1 MGKSKSKSF
10 VYSGHAAGL
19 AVQYLELKGMFIE
32 AQKKHRELIVVQSK
46 DESSGEMSYNLC
58 DVFDLPGR
66 VSCVKHM
73 KIKCDNEK
81 SSKKAA
87 KAQSLEETEKADKKK
102 KVVFHCDPPLLLDS
116 SERIASR
123 VDLIPVL
130 YDWRLSGQRTEE
142 VDYIESVLGYTAK
155 DSKLL
160 QPYTVIYWEQ
170 ASTVVGRCK
179 QNSAEADC
187 AAFKQAVQALLLT
200 TAPHCAPAPTT
211 IDSASLPR
219 CYIAGATHATAK
231 EAGYLLDQ
239 GLLSFR
245 GAWLQHHKNPTTG
258 VYDES
263 ALMPVN
269 AVSMEVMEW
278 GVMMGAEK
286 FYAVVVDSLTSLV
299 PGSNDSN
306 TDPEAKKRTIAGE
319 VILLTSLVEHER
331 AKDGKTYCLSH
342 KAGANDL
349 KTLPDTLKTAD
360 ISWCGSLKTHNYVYT
375 PKNSATDDGPFE
387 NPTLNRFVVN
397 LALYLLNVF
406 SSRPLQLLLGGLCV
420 VSILGVSRLCF
431 LRWRRATNKT
441 F

>member
-10 VYSGHAAGL
+10 VYSGHAGGL
-19 AVQYLELKGMFIE
+19 ALQYLELKDMFIE

-46 DESSGEMSYNLC
+46 DESSGEVSYNLC

-81 SSKKAA
+81 SHKKAA
-87 KAQSLEETEKADKKK
+87 KAQSLEEIEKADKKK
-102 KVVFHCDPPLLLDS
+102 KVIFHCEPPLLMDS
-116 SERIASR
+116 SERVASR

-130 YDWRLSGQRTEE
+130 YDVRMSGQRQEE
-142 VDYIESVLGYTAK
+142 VDYIQSVLGYTAK

-160 QPYTVIYWEQ
+160 RHYTAIYWEQ
-170 ASTVVGRCK
+170 ASAVVGTCK

-187 AAFKQAVQALLLT
+187 AAFQQAVQALLLT
-200 TAPHCAPAPTT
+200 TAPYCAPANTAETPTSSMT
-211 IDSASLPR
+211 R
-219 CYIAGATHATAK
+219 CYIAGATHATAR
-231 EAGYLLDQ
+231 EAGLLLDQ

-286 FYAVVVDSLTSLV
+286 FVAVVVDSLAALS
-299 PGSNDSN
+299 
-306 TDPEAKKRTIAGE
+306 TDAEASKNKAAGE

-349 KTLPDTLKTAD
+349 KLSPELLKTAD
-360 ISWCGSLKTHNYVYT
+360 ISWCGSLKAHNFVYT

-406 SSRPLQLLLGGLCV
+406 NSRPLQLLLGGMCV
-420 VSILGVSRLCF
+420 VTTLGVSRVCF